1 MGDLKGSG
9 TRALLAAILG
19 SSMSFID
26 GTAVN
31 VALPVLQRDLNASA
45 AAVQWIVEGYSLFLS
60 ALILIGGVLGDRFGR
75 RRVFGLGLL
84 LFAGASV
91 ACGLAPN
98 VEFLIA
104 ARCLQGVG
112 GALAVP
118 GSLALISTSFEGE
131 ARGRAIGTWSGAS
144 ALTSA
149 FGPVLGGWLVQNY
162 SWRAVFFINV
172 PLAILALVLLRGV
185 RETRDERAARS
196 LDWGGAALATAGLGS
211 LVYGLIRLEGTRLDG
226 LGLGAVLA
234 GCALLAVFVF
244 VERREAHPM
253 LELDLF
259 RSRTFT
265 VANLYTLLLYAG
277 LGGALYFLPFE
288 LINVRGYAP
297 FQAGAS
303 LLPFVVI
310 VTAFSRFSGGLIARV
325 GARVP
330 LVLGALFEVAAYL
343 TFGFAANERSYWTSI
358 FPGAV
363 LLGLGGACFVAPLT
377 TAVMGAVDEAHAGLA
392 SGINNA
398 VSRTAGLIA
407 IAAFGIV
414 VAANFERTFAGELA
428 RAPALSADTQRA
440 VASEHAQIVTGVV
453 PADIAHAAESKAL
466 TAAIHGAY
474 TSGFSLAMFAS
485 AGLCAAAALLAWFG
499 LPPFRRAPAA

>member
-1 MGDLKGSG
+1 MGDLKGNG

-31 VALPVLQRDLNASA
+31 VALPVLQRDLNASSA
-45 AAVQWIVEGYSLFLS
+45 SVQWIVEGYSLFLS
-60 ALILIGGVLGDRFGR
+60 ALILIGGVLGDLFGR
-75 RRVFGLGLL
+75 RRMFGIGLT
-84 LFAGASV
+84 LFACASI

-98 VEFLIA
+98 VEFLIV
-104 ARCLQGVG
+104 ARCIQGVG
-112 GALAVP
+112 GALSVP

-149 FGPVLGGWLVQNY
+149 LGPVIGGWLVQSF

-172 PLAILALVLLRGV
+172 PLAIVALVLLCGV
-185 RETRDERAARS
+185 RETRDERASHS
-196 LDWGGAALATAGLGS
+196 LDWGGAALATAGLGA
-211 LVYGLIRLEGTRLDG
+211 LVYGLIRLEGTRLDA

-234 GCALLAVFVF
+234 GCVLLAVFTL

-259 RSRTFT
+259 RSRTFS
-265 VANLYTLLLYAG
+265 VANLYTLVLYAA
-277 LGGALYFLPFE
+277 LGGALYFLPFD
-288 LINVRGYAP
+288 LINVHRYSP
-297 FQAGAS
+297 LEAGAA
-303 LLPFVVI
+303 LLPFVAI
-310 VTAFSRFSGGLIARV
+310 VTAFSRFSGGLIERV
-325 GARVP
+325 GARLP
-330 LVLGALFEVAAYL
+330 LCLGAIFEGAAYVA
-343 TFGFAANERSYWTSI
+343 FALGGSGGSYWTSF

-377 TAVMGAVDEAHAGLA
+377 TAVMGAVDQSHAGLA

-407 IAAFGIV
+407 IAALGIV
-414 VAANFERTFAGELA
+414 VAGERTFA
-428 RAPALSADTQRA
+428 
-440 VASEHAQIVTGVV
+440 
-453 PADIAHAAESKAL
+453 
-466 TAAIHGAY
+466 
-474 TSGFSLAMFAS
+474 SGFSLAMFVS
-485 AGLCAAAALLAWFG
+485 AGLCAAAALLAWFA
-499 LPPFRRAPAA
+499 LPPFRRAAAS

>member
-1 MGDLKGSG
+1 MGDLRANG

-45 AAVQWIVEGYSLFLS
+45 ASVQWVVEGYSLFLS

-75 RRVFGLGLL
+75 RRVFGLGLIV
-84 LFAGASV
+84 FAGASV

-98 VEFLIA
+98 VELLIL
-104 ARCLQGVG
+104 ARCIQGVG

-118 GSLALISTSFEGE
+118 GSLALISTSFEGA

-149 FGPVLGGWLVQNY
+149 FGPVLGGWLVQSF

-172 PLAILALVLLRGV
+172 PLAIVALVLLRGV

-196 LDWGGAALATAGLGS
+196 LDWAGAVLATSGLGA
-211 LVYGLIRLEGTRLDG
+211 LVYGLIRLEGARLDG
-226 LGLGAVLA
+226 LGLGTAFA
-234 GCALLAVFVF
+234 GCAFLAAFVF

-277 LGGALYFLPFE
+277 LGGAFYFLPFE
-288 LINVRGYAP
+288 LINVRGYSP
-297 FQAGAS
+297 FEAGAT

-310 VTAFSRFSGGLIARV
+310 VTAFSRFSGGLIERV
-325 GARVP
+325 GARLP
-330 LVLGALFEVAAYL
+330 LVLGALFDVAAYL
-343 TFGFAANERSYWTSI
+343 TFGFAGSGGSYWTGV

-414 VAANFERTFAGELA
+414 VAANFERTFADELA
-428 RAPALSADTQRA
+428 RAPALSAATQRA
-440 VASEHAQIVTGVV
+440 VVSEHAQIVTGVV
-453 PADIAHAAESKAL
+453 PADIAHAAESKPL
-466 TAAIHGAY
+466 TVAIHGAY

-485 AGLCAAAALLAWFG
+485 AGLCAAAALLAWFA
-499 LPPFRRAPAA
+499 LPPFGRSPAS